1 MLEIK
6 TIWSEL
12 VKSQLFDVSVNAA
25 IADGWEL
32 VRREVLP
39 RRTDWGETLLYAEL
53 ERITEAEEEEE
64 EELEEDDG
72 TAEWKLSRDP
82 LYPFRCTACGCKSQ
96 DALRN
101 CPHCKRVMVMPE

>member
-6 TIWSEL
+6 TITENHPSR
-12 VKSQLFDVSVNAA
+12 FDRAVNEALE
-25 IADGWEL
+25 DGWEL
-32 VRREVLP
+32 VRRECFITGSD
-39 RRTDWGETLLYAEL
+39 RATTFYAEL
-53 ERITEAEEEEE
+53 ERIVDEPE

-101 CPHCKRVMVMPE
+101 CPHCKRIMVMPE